1 MPLDNQILATCEIV
15 KSVANRGHQQIP
27 FPEFSDN
34 LNGKNMD
41 SAYAEITS
49 WPGYV
54 PTPLISLDKLATHC
68 GVRSVVYKDESQRLD
83 MKSFKA
89 LGGAYAV
96 ANLVTKL
103 GASGLNRKASL

>member
-15 KSVANRGHQQIP
+15 KIVANRGHQQIP

-68 GVRSVVYKDESQRLD
+68 GVGSVVYKDESQRL
-83 MKSFKA
+83 
-89 LGGAYAV
+89 
-96 ANLVTKL
+96 T
-103 GASGLNRKASL
+103 

>member
-15 KSVANRGHQQIP
+15 KIVANRGHQQIP

-89 LGGAYAV
+89 LV
-96 ANLVTKL
+96 ALML
-103 GASGLNRKASL
+103 LPILLQSWGQWGLNRTSP